1 MGQWENFVKELA
13 VVEVK
18 YWKHLRG
25 TKLSDHY
32 ILKEDPELSFG
43 FKKDSDLPQEIKDEC
58 FEIFEKHRSQKR
70 FA

>member
-1 MGQWENFVKELA
+1 MGQWEDFVKELA

-18 YWKHLRG
+18 YWKHLRE

-32 ILKEDPELSFG
+32 ILKEDPELSFC
-43 FKKDSDLPQEIKDEC
+43 FKKNSDLPQEIKDAC